1 MAHTIRKHD
10 KLLRFLA
17 AKKDR
22 LSPLLVL
29 THDYPDPDALASAC
43 ALQHLAQTRF
53 GIRTR
58 IAYGGVIGRYEN
70 KEMVRRLKL
79 PVHKLKLGDLER
91 YANIALV
98 DTQPAFENNS
108 FPRKRRA
115 AIVIDQHPFVHKPN
129 ADLVI
134 VDTASGATSVL
145 LAQVMLSNGIEIP
158 PKLATALVYGILSDT
173 LNLYKVRR
181 REIIATYLALLP
193 MCDIR
198 ALSSIQNALR
208 SRKFFAGLVTGIRHG
223 MIRQRLIVSHLGKVD
238 NPDLVS
244 QMADFLLTCQGMQW
258 SFCSGRL
265 GDNLHISLRT
275 ANPAGRAGVVL
286 RDIFHNAGR
295 AGGHGRIAGGKL
307 RVGKNKGEHVW
318 SGTEHLLTQRLAKR
332 LRISER
338 THFHPLIKEHRT
350 QTRRIQGE

>member
-1 MAHTIRKHD
+1 MTHLVREPD
-10 KLLRFLA
+10 KLLGFLA
-17 AKKDR
+17 GEKDR

-43 ALQHLAQTRF
+43 ALQHLAQNRF

-79 PVHKLKLGDLER
+79 PVHKLKPGDLER
-91 YANIALV
+91 YASIALV

-108 FPRKRRA
+108 FPRKGRA

-129 ADLVI
+129 ADLLIIDNTV
-134 VDTASGATSVL
+134 GATSVL
-145 LAQVMLSNGIEIP
+145 LAWVMLSNNIEIP
-158 PKLATALVYGILSDT
+158 PRLATALVYGILSDT

-181 REIIATYLALLP
+181 REIITTYLALLP

-208 SRKFFAGLVTGIRHG
+208 SRKFFAGLVTGIRYT
-223 MIRQRLIVSHLGKVD
+223 MIRQRLVVSHLGKVD

-258 SFCSGRL
+258 SLCSGRL

-275 ANPAGRAGVVL
+275 ANPDGGAGVVL
-286 RDIFHNAGR
+286 RDIFHDTGR

-332 LRISER
+332 LRISGR
-338 THFHPLIKEHRT
+338 THFHPLIKEHIVHLRRT
-350 QTRRIQGE
+350 HVE

>member
-1 MAHTIRKHD
+1 MAHNTRKSD
-10 KLLRFLA
+10 TLLKFLA
-17 AKKDR
+17 TEKTR

-29 THDYPDPDALASAC
+29 THDFPDPDALASAW
-43 ALQHLAQTRF
+43 ALQYIAQNRF

-70 KEMVRRLKL
+70 KEMSRRLRL
-79 PVHKLKLGDLER
+79 PVHKLRSGDLER
-91 YANIALV
+91 YTNIALV
-98 DTQPAFENNS
+98 DTQPTFENNT
-108 FPRKRRA
+108 FPKKRRA
-115 AIVIDQHPFVHKPN
+115 SVVIDQHPFVHKPD
-129 ADLVI
+129 ADFMI
-134 VDTASGATSVL
+134 IDTDAGATSVI
-145 LAQVMLSNGIEIP
+145 LARVMLLNEIEIP
-158 PKLATALVYGILSDT
+158 SKLATALVYGILSDT

-181 REIIATYLALLP
+181 QEIITTYLSLLP

-208 SRKFFAGLVTGIRHG
+208 SRKFFGELVTGIQQA
-223 MIRQRLIVSHLGKVD
+223 MIRERLIVSHLGKVG

-244 QMADFLLTCQGMQW
+244 QMADFLLTCEGMHW

-275 ANPAGRAGVVL
+275 ANPEGRAGVVL

-307 RVGKNKGEHVW
+307 KVGKNKGEHVW
-318 SGTEHLLTQRLAKR
+318 AGTEHLLTQRLAKR
-332 LRISER
+332 LRLSGE
-338 THFHPLIKEHRT
+338 THFRPFIKERKTHS
-350 QTRRIQGE
+350 RRIQGK